1 MNPQGRWSA
10 NNGEYLLEIN
20 SDAWQLLEAECAEA
34 NGRETGGILIG
45 YYSDDYSTAV
55 ITEVTLPPK
64 DSTSGA
70 NWFVRGVT
78 GLRTL
83 LVRRWQ
89 NASRR
94 TYYLGEWHYHPV
106 NHIIPSD
113 DDIKQMKEISHRPEY
128 QCKEPIM
135 LVIGNKL
142 NASIQFRVFVFPD
155 GRQTY
160 EYHQ

>member
-1 MNPQGRWSA
+1 MNTQDCWSA
-10 NNGEYLLEIN
+10 NNGEYLLEIT
-20 SDAWQLLEAECAEA
+20 SDAWRLLEAECAEA

-45 YYSDDYSTAV
+45 YYSDDNSTAV

-64 DSTSGA
+64 DSTFGA
-70 NWFVRGVT
+70 NWFVRGVI

-83 LVRRWQ
+83 LFRRWQ

-94 TYYLGEWHYHPV
+94 TYYLGEWHYHPA
-106 NHIIPSD
+106 NHIMPSD
-113 DDIKQMKEISHRPEY
+113 DDIKQMKAISDRPEY

-135 LVIGNKL
+135 LIIGNKI
-142 NASIQFRVFVFPD
+142 NSSKSFRVFVFPN
-155 GRQTY
+155 GRAPF